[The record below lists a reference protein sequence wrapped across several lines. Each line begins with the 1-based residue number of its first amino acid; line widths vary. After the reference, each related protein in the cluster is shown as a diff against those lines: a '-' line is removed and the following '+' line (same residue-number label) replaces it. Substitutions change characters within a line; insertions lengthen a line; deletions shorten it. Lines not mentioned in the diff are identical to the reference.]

1 MLFIFAGFRI
11 GENRAKV
18 TGKISASKVFAIVVD
33 GQCSKTE
40 KKRTLQVKK
49 SATVT
54 KINIPEL
61 ICLYR

>member
-40 KKRTLQVKK
+40 KKKK
-49 SATVT
+49 KGLFKSKTVQ
-54 KINIPEL
+54 
-61 ICLYR
+61 R